1 LSSWRRYLADCCVD
15 IADFYDKTAH
25 LMDKVKKLVAAHSK
39 PGEVIAV
46 GIEDFMR
53 AFGGAAWRTTD
64 IFKLA
69 QLNSAVSY
77 SCFQMLGHKPIHVH
91 PTV

>member
-1 LSSWRRYLADCCVD
+1 
-15 IADFYDKTAH
+15 
-25 LMDKVKKLVAAHSK
+25 MDKVKNLVAAHSK
-39 PGEVIAV
+39 SGEVVAV

-91 PTV
+91 PTVWIFSSPSCLSPTRSDIAHSLD